1 MVDSNIEKHITEK
14 VSQFQSLM
22 TDKIWLLDKIKEI
35 NDFGP
40 NINYKKTMSL
50 ETKII
55 LQQTKISI
63 IESFWYYLL
72 DKYKITTN
80 NLLFYTFD
88 NKVSII
94 DTSYFNNSKN
104 VKSLLEK
111 FPISQD
117 INEYDNKYDHILSIA
132 NNYWLDLIGKEIE
145 KFESIYL
152 TNSKKDNKL
161 FLMKELYTKLES
173 YYLIESERE
182 SWVGNLEQ
190 EFAPLY
196 RIYLRGI
203 NYNPKLITRESM
215 NDFNDALY
223 KCLRKE
229 AANNTNNFIFSDTDF
244 NNFTNKCP
252 IHIKKESIENIK
264 LQQINERYDSTIL
277 GCPAVFSKVD
287 IKYKYGQL
295 LKDIFYWQM
304 DLYKEILLIID

>member
-1 MVDSNIEKHITEK
+1 MTAHMIRRTFIREGLNSGLPRHVIMEMSGHSTEK
-14 VSQFQSLM
+14 EF
-22 TDKIWLLDKIKEI
+22 
-35 NDFGP
+35 
-40 NINYKKTMSL
+40 
-50 ETKII
+50 
-55 LQQTKISI
+55 
-63 IESFWYYLL
+63 
-72 DKYKITTN
+72 
-80 NLLFYTFD
+80 
-88 NKVSII
+88 
-94 DTSYFNNSKN
+94 
-104 VKSLLEK
+104 
-111 FPISQD
+111 
-117 INEYDNKYDHILSIA
+117 NKYFSV
-132 NNYWLDLIGKEIE
+132 
-145 KFESIYL
+145 
-152 TNSKKDNKL
+152 
-161 FLMKELYTKLES
+161 
-173 YYLIESERE
+173 IESERE

-295 LKDIFYWQM
+295 LKDIFYWQI

>member
-1 MVDSNIEKHITEK
+1 MINSNIEKHITEK
-14 VSQFQSLM
+14 VSQIQSLM
-22 TDKIWLLDKIKEI
+22 TDKIWIQDKIKEI
-35 NDFGP
+35 NEFGP
-40 NINYKKTMSL
+40 NISYKKTMSL

-55 LQQTKISI
+55 LQQTKIFI
-63 IESFWYYLL
+63 IESFWQYLL
-72 DKYKITTN
+72 NKYKITSI
-80 NLLFYTFD
+80 NLLFYTID
-88 NKVSII
+88 NKVSLI
-94 DTSYFNNSKN
+94 DISNFSNSKN
-104 VKSLLEK
+104 IKSLLEN
-111 FPISQD
+111 FRISQD
-117 INEYDNKYDHILSIA
+117 INDYDNKYDHILRIA
-132 NNYWLDLIGKEIE
+132 NNYWLDLIRKEIE
-145 KFESIYL
+145 MFDSIYL
-152 TNSKKDNKL
+152 SNSKNGNQL
-161 FLMKELYTKLES
+161 FLMKELYTQLES
-173 YYLIESERE
+173 YYLLESERE

-203 NYNPKLITRESM
+203 NYNPKLITRESIE
-215 NDFNDALY
+215 DFTDALY

-277 GCPAVFSKVD
+277 GCPAVFSKVN

-304 DLYKEILLIID
+304 DLYKEILLVID

>member
-1 MVDSNIEKHITEK
+1 MVNTNIEKHITEK
-14 VSQFQSLM
+14 ISHIQSLIN
-22 TDKIWLLDKIKEI
+22 DNIWLLDKIKEI

-40 NINYKKTMSL
+40 NISYKKTMSL

-55 LQQTKISI
+55 LQQTKIFI
-63 IESFWYYLL
+63 IESFWQYLL
-72 DKYKITTN
+72 NKYKITSS
-80 NLLFYTFD
+80 NLLFYTID
-88 NKVSII
+88 NKVSLI
-94 DTSYFNNSKN
+94 DISNFSNSKN
-104 VKSLLEK
+104 IKSLLEN
-111 FPISQD
+111 FRISQD
-117 INEYDNKYDHILSIA
+117 INDYDNKYDQILSIA
-132 NNYWLDLIGKEIE
+132 NNYWLDLIRKEIE
-145 KFESIYL
+145 MFDSIYL
-152 TNSKKDNKL
+152 SNSKNGNQL
-161 FLMKELYTKLES
+161 FLMKELYTQLES
-173 YYLIESERE
+173 YYLLESERE

-203 NYNPKLITRESM
+203 NYNPKLITRESIE
-215 NDFNDALY
+215 DFTDALY

-252 IHIKKESIENIK
+252 IHIKNESIENIK

-277 GCPAVFSKVD
+277 GCPAVFSKVN

-304 DLYKEILLIID
+304 DLYKEILLVID

>member
-1 MVDSNIEKHITEK
+1 MINRNIEKHITEK
-14 VSQFQSLM
+14 VSQIQSLM
-22 TDKIWLLDKIKEI
+22 TDKIWLQDKIKEI
-35 NDFGP
+35 NEFGP
-40 NINYKKTMSL
+40 NISYKKTMSL

-55 LQQTKISI
+55 LQQTKIFI
-63 IESFWYYLL
+63 IESFWQYLL
-72 DKYKITTN
+72 NKYKITSI
-80 NLLFYTFD
+80 NLLFYTID
-88 NKVSII
+88 NKVSLI
-94 DTSYFNNSKN
+94 DISNFSNSKN
-104 VKSLLEK
+104 IKSLLEN
-111 FPISQD
+111 FRISQD
-117 INEYDNKYDHILSIA
+117 INDYDNKYDHILRIA
-132 NNYWLDLIGKEIE
+132 NNYWLDLIRKEIE
-145 KFESIYL
+145 MFDSIYL
-152 TNSKKDNKL
+152 SNSKNGNQL
-161 FLMKELYTKLES
+161 FLMKELYTQLES
-173 YYLIESERE
+173 YYLLESERE

-203 NYNPKLITRESM
+203 NYNPKLITRESIE
-215 NDFNDALY
+215 DFTDALY

-304 DLYKEILLIID
+304 DLYKEILLVID

>member
-1 MVDSNIEKHITEK
+1 MGNTNIQMNITEK
-14 VSQFQSLM
+14 ISHIQASII
-22 TDKIWLLDKIKEI
+22 DKLWLQEKIYEI
-35 NDFGP
+35 NEYDP
-40 NINYKKTMSL
+40 NISYIKTMSL

-55 LQQTKISI
+55 LQQSKIFI
-63 IESFWYYLL
+63 IESFWQYLL
-72 DKYKITTN
+72 DKYKITN
-80 NLLFYTFD
+80 DNLLFYIID
-88 NKVSII
+88 NKVCSIDI
-94 DTSYFNNSKN
+94 LNFSNSNNIE
-104 VKSLLEK
+104 LLLKK
-111 FPISQD
+111 FPINQD
-117 INEYDNKYDHILSIA
+117 ISDNENKYDNILSIA
-132 NNYWLDLIGKEIE
+132 NMYWLDLIRKEIE
-145 KFESIYL
+145 LYERIYL
-152 TNSKKDNKL
+152 CNSNNDNKL
-161 FLMKELYTKLES
+161 FLMKELYTQLES
-173 YYLIESERE
+173 YYLLESERE

-203 NYNPKLITRESM
+203 NYNPKLITRESIE
-215 NDFNDALY
+215 DFTNALY

-252 IHIKKESIENIK
+252 IHIKNESIEKIK

>member
-1 MVDSNIEKHITEK
+1 MVNSNIEKHITEK
-14 VSQFQSLM
+14 ISHIQSLIN
-22 TDKIWLLDKIKEI
+22 DNIWLLDKIKEI

-40 NINYKKTMSL
+40 NISYKKTMSL

-55 LQQTKISI
+55 LQQTKIFI
-63 IESFWYYLL
+63 IESFWHYLL
-72 DKYKITTN
+72 NKYKITTN
-80 NLLFYTFD
+80 NLLFYTID

-94 DTSYFNNSKN
+94 DTSYFSNLKN
-104 VKSLLEK
+104 VESLLEK

-117 INEYDNKYDHILSIA
+117 INDYDNKYDHILSIA
-132 NNYWLDLIGKEIE
+132 NNYWLDLIRKEIE
-145 KFESIYL
+145 KFDIIYL
-152 TNSKKDNKL
+152 SNSKNGNQL
-161 FLMKELYTKLES
+161 FLMKQLYTQLES
-173 YYLIESERE
+173 YYLLESERE

-203 NYNPKLITRESM
+203 NYNPKLITRESIE
-215 NDFNDALY
+215 DFTDALY

-252 IHIKKESIENIK
+252 IHIKNESIENIK

-277 GCPAVFSKVD
+277 GCPAVFSKVN

-304 DLYKEILLIID
+304 DLYKEILLVID